1 MEIGVIT
8 NPNSRKNRNKPRRAA
23 ELQSIL
29 GDRGTVFATDSV
41 DDIKPILREFLRRR
55 ATYWVADGGDGAMHW
70 MVRKGFE
77 VLEEDE
83 FRGQELP
90 LTVPTNGGTIDFV
103 AKNAGIKG
111 GAEVILARLRQLVDQ
126 GSRVSEVEVDSMLI
140 QGVQKTDNGS
150 ETFRTY
156 GFASAAGGV
165 GQNFYTKYYADQ
177 DPNPR
182 TILKVVGNTVASLP
196 VAFSPLRAFRG
207 IPEQLR
213 TYAADMFKPAQCR
226 VEMDGMI
233 LEHTDFTGI
242 HIASMSINLGG
253 VFRFFPQ
260 ADVPG
265 QMHALVG
272 APSPFAIVANLPN
285 MHLGKQLRGDG
296 LIDRACRDMKLETT
310 GDELLNPIIDG
321 EYYRN
326 VSQIRYTLGPR
337 VRIPK
342 LLPKK

>member
-8 NPNSRKNRNKPRRAA
+8 NPNSRKNKGQPRRAA
-23 ELQSIL
+23 QLQDIV
-29 GDRGTVFATDSV
+29 GNRGTVHTTDSV

-83 FRGQELP
+83 FRGRELP

-103 AKNAGIKG
+103 ARNAGIKG
-111 GAEVILARLRQLVDQ
+111 RAEDILARLRQMVDL
-126 GSRVSEVEVDSMLI
+126 GTHVEEVEVDSMLI
-140 QGVQKTDNGS
+140 QGVQKIDGGRES
-150 ETFRTY
+150 FRTY

-165 GQNFYTKYYADQ
+165 GQNFYDKYYADS
-177 DPNPR
+177 DPNPK

-196 VAFSPLRAFRG
+196 VAFSPLRALKAV
-207 IPEQLR
+207 PKQLR
-213 TYAADMFKPAQCR
+213 TYAADMFKPAHCR

-233 LEHTDFTGI
+233 LPHTDYTGI

-260 ADVPG
+260 ADKPG

-285 MHLGKQLRGDG
+285 MHFGKQLQGKN
-296 LIDRACRDMKLETT
+296 LIDRACREMKLVAA
-310 GDELLNPIIDG
+310 GNDLLNPIIDG
-321 EYYRN
+321 EYYHD
-326 VSQIRYTLGPR
+326 VSELNYTLGPR

-342 LLPKK
+342 LVSNS